1 MNDLFL
7 SLPRDDRQAG
17 YLREQIRIW
26 STLVRL
32 SRQQLD
38 DLLLVA
44 SELLSNAVRA
54 ADADS
59 VIDVCVEWSETG
71 VSVRVG
77 NRGPGFDLESLP
89 EPSRTRHGGR
99 GIAIMRA
106 LGTVTVKHVVHQTV
120 VNVALRSP
128 NVADP
133 GQTAQDWVP

>member
-26 STLVRL
+26 SSVAGL

-38 DLLLVA
+38 DVLLVA

-59 VIDVCVEWSETG
+59 TIDVFVAWSTSG
-71 VSVRVG
+71 VSIRVG
-77 NRGPGFDLESLP
+77 NTGPDFDLESLP

-106 LGTVTVKHVVHQTV
+106 LGAVTVKHVTDQTV
-120 VNVALRSP
+120 VTVALRSP
-128 NVADP
+128 NIVDP
-133 GQTAQDWVP
+133 GQTSQDWVP